1 MKTKFSLVLLFSII
15 AFYVNA
21 QNIGINTPNPTNT
34 LSVNGTVDIA
44 QKLGVG
50 TATPA
55 GELHVKSLPTSLS
68 TLDQQNTELTATIG
82 ATAGWQSFTA
92 AMAGF
97 LTKIELKVISQST
110 SGDPGTIK
118 IYDGEGTGG
127 SLLSTINVT
136 FMNTYAFQS
145 FNIPNF
151 VNVAVGNKYTIAF
164 SCPSVYTSVETS
176 ANNLYSG
183 GMSNFSAYDLL
194 FKTYVANSLV
204 DAFVVSDAK
213 VGIGTST
220 PLAKLDV
227 SGNIKITDGTE
238 AEGKVLTSDANGLAN
253 WATPTGGLSAGTAI
267 GNTPY
272 WNGTTW
278 ITNSSNIYNNGGNV
292 GIGTNSPADKLHIKT
307 GNLVVDDGYQRFFVA
322 GIPKWDLA
330 GENNAYY
337 ISRSGIDY
345 PFYISMASG
354 NVGIGTTAPSAKLS
368 VNGTANNSTGS
379 WGVFS
384 DARIKTVNSD
394 FTDGLNVISKIHPV
408 IFNYNT
414 NAPFM
419 AEGEQIGIVAQ
430 ELEKIAPYMVSQ
442 KEYLKI
448 KDLREVNNQA
458 YVFLL
463 INAVKELSSQN
474 VQLKAELELIKTK
487 LDLNIQ
493 ANNR

>member
-1 MKTKFSLVLLFSII
+1 M
-15 AFYVNA
+15 
-21 QNIGINTPNPTNT
+21 
-34 LSVNGTVDIA
+34 
-44 QKLGVG
+44 
-50 TATPA
+50 
-55 GELHVKSLPTSLS
+55 
-68 TLDQQNTELTATIG
+68 
-82 ATAGWQSFTA
+82 
-92 AMAGF
+92 
-97 LTKIELKVISQST
+97 
-110 SGDPGTIK
+110 
-118 IYDGEGTGG
+118 
-127 SLLSTINVT
+127 
-136 FMNTYAFQS
+136 
-145 FNIPNF
+145 
-151 VNVAVGNKYTIAF
+151 
-164 SCPSVYTSVETS
+164 
-176 ANNLYSG
+176 
-183 GMSNFSAYDLL
+183 
-194 FKTYVANSLV
+194 
-204 DAFVVSDAK
+204 
-213 VGIGTST
+213 
-220 PLAKLDV
+220 
-227 SGNIKITDGTE
+227 
-238 AEGKVLTSDANGLAN
+238 
-253 WATPTGGLSAGTAI
+253 
-267 GNTPY
+267 
-272 WNGTTW
+272 
-278 ITNSSNIYNNGGNV
+278 
-292 GIGTNSPADKLHIKT
+292 
-307 GNLVVDDGYQRFFVA
+307 VDDGYQRFFVA